1 VWYAIGAAMKL
12 KGAYQA
18 RNEAAEN
25 LEPDALIDLQ
35 EDAAQIFEEMKT
47 RAAAQEQQK

>member
-1 VWYAIGAAMKL
+1 MKL

-25 LEPDALIDLQ
+25 LEPEDLIDLQ
-35 EDAAQIFEEMKT
+35 EEAAQIFRRMKAD
-47 RAAAQEQQK
+47 AAAQG